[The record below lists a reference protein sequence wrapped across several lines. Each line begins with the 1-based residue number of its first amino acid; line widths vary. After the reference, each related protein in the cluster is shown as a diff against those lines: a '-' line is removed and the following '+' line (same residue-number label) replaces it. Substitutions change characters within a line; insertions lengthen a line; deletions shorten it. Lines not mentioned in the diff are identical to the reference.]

1 MKSTAWHISCK
12 LRLISIATAIE
23 KHKTKASTSM
33 LNPKHFS
40 LAASAALGALAL
52 ATPPALAL
60 TQETLHGFCS
70 QAAPLC
76 QDNGTITPTTLN
88 PPVFGFTRSPDS
100 NNNLTTP
107 TFELL
112 YLIPDVPST
121 NSLLNFTATGT
132 HTGLTTA
139 QTETRFSTTPWTSGD
154 LLSYLG
160 LAQTGGPNNPLDAFL
175 PSTRQEETAA
185 GLALSNGYFVFEAN
199 FGSVTFGAGTDPTF
213 TTSASVP
220 LGTVIL
226 GLIEGAAPNSVQD
239 ATANSSA
246 LIVDAPGQPPP
257 PPLPEPASLILLGS
271 ALAGLGIFSRR
282 RRQS

>member
-1 MKSTAWHISCK
+1 
-12 LRLISIATAIE
+12 
-23 KHKTKASTSM
+23 M
-33 LNPKHFS
+33 LKWTLLS
-40 LAASAALGALAL
+40 GVGLLALGAIS
-52 ATPPALAL
+52 PAHA
-60 TQETLHGFCS
+60 QVNQTLHGFCS
-70 QAAPLC
+70 QAGPLC

-121 NSLLNFTATGT
+121 NSLLSFTATGT

-139 QTETRFSTTPWTSGD
+139 QTETLFSTTPWTTGD

-160 LAQTGGPNNPLDAFL
+160 LAQTGGPNNPLDAYL

-185 GLALSNGYFVFEAN
+185 GIALSNGYFVFEAN

-226 GLIEGAAPNSVQD
+226 GLIEGAAANSVQD

-246 LIVDAPGQPPP
+246 LIVDQPGVTPP
-257 PPLPEPASLILLGS
+257 PPLPEPGTLGILG
-271 ALAGLGIFSRR
+271 AGLMAFGWFRTRKNRKFGIEAAAA
-282 RRQS
+282 

>member
-1 MKSTAWHISCK
+1 
-12 LRLISIATAIE
+12 
-23 KHKTKASTSM
+23 M
-33 LNPKHFS
+33 LSPKHLW
-40 LAASAALGALAL
+40 LAASAALGAFAL
-52 ATPPALAL
+52 AAPPAHAAFID
-60 TQETLHGFCS
+60 QTLHGFCS

-107 TFELL
+107 TFELV

-121 NSLLNFTATGT
+121 NSLLSFTATGT

-160 LAQTGGPNNPLDAFL
+160 LAQTGGPNNPLDAYL

-185 GLALSNGYFVFEAN
+185 GLALSSGYFVFEAN

-226 GLIEGAAPNSVQD
+226 GLIEGAASNSVQD
-239 ATANSSA
+239 ATANSAA
-246 LIVDAPGQPPP
+246 LIVDSPGQPPP
-257 PPLPEPASLILLGS
+257 PPLPEPATLTLLGT
-271 ALAGLGIFSRR
+271 ALVGLGVALRR
-282 RRQS
+282 RRSA

>member
-1 MKSTAWHISCK
+1 MIF
-12 LRLISIATAIE
+12 AIYIYIRTMLTE
-23 KHKTKASTSM
+23 KERRQM
-33 LNPKHFS
+33 LKWTLLS
-40 LAASAALGALAL
+40 GVGLLALGAIS
-52 ATPPALAL
+52 PAHA
-60 TQETLHGFCS
+60 QINQTLHGFCS
-70 QAAPLC
+70 QAGPLC

-139 QTETRFSTTPWTSGD
+139 QTETPFSTTPWTTGD
-154 LLSYLG
+154 LLAYLG
-160 LAQTGGPNNPLDAFL
+160 LAQTGGPNNPLDAYL

-185 GLALSNGYFVFEAN
+185 GIALSNGYFVFEAN
-199 FGSVTFGAGTDPTF
+199 FGSVTFGGNPNTDPTF
-213 TTSASVP
+213 ITSASVP

-226 GLIEGAAPNSVQD
+226 GLIEGAAANSVQD
-239 ATANSSA
+239 ATANSAA
-246 LIVDAPGQPPP
+246 LIVDAPGVTPP
-257 PPLPEPASLILLGS
+257 PPLPEPGTLGIPG
-271 ALAGLGIFSRR
+271 AGLMAFGWFRTRKNRKFGIEAAAA
-282 RRQS
+282 

>member
-1 MKSTAWHISCK
+1 
-12 LRLISIATAIE
+12 
-23 KHKTKASTSM
+23 M

-121 NSLLNFTATGT
+121 NSLLSFTATGT

-139 QTETRFSTTPWTSGD
+139 QTETLFSATAWTSGD

-160 LAQTGGPNNPLDAFL
+160 LAQTGGPNNPLDAYL
-175 PSTRQEETAA
+175 PSTRQEETTA
-185 GLALSNGYFVFEAN
+185 GLPLSNGYFVFEAN
-199 FGSVTFGAGTDPTF
+199 FGSVAFGAGTDPTF

-226 GLIEGAAPNSVQD
+226 GLIEGAASNSVQD

-282 RRQS
+282 RRHS